1 MRRTT
6 MHSSKLVFVIK
17 NRFLGKSCLTS
28 GICSVVTDIEE
39 LLQPIWRRKKTSV
52 SSIFTTHM
60 HVLFFIKLFSSQLL
74 MTLMYF
80 I

>member
-17 NRFLGKSCLTS
+17 NPFLGKSCLTS
-28 GICSVVTDIEE
+28 GICSFVTDIEE

-52 SSIFTTHM
+52 FTTHM